1 MKKSFSSQTKLPSEP
16 GFTWELFL
24 IAVIF
29 LSALV
34 TSAAASIAI
43 ANNNN
48 PHLFLLLTALSL
60 LVMTLKVTPLLA
72 NKYRERQRAVLRN
85 AEAVMKDDPRAPVLY
100 LRSFKDDEMIA
111 RAIAFYSI
119 EQEMK
124 LALFEIGPFIA
135 LAEPGK
141 DEPQDPGAARMR
153 LPHDAW
159 QDKVA
164 EEMSRAALVIM
175 RLGASEGLLWE
186 LREAPN
192 RVDPKRLVLL
202 IPPEDELAYEEFRV
216 KNRGLLPRPLPE
228 VKRTQ
233 KRLGFTGGIVYF
245 EADWTPRFRK
255 FKVEWFRQTFW
266 NTFAAVLKMS
276 LQPVYEQ
283 LGIKWTMP
291 PVQPIQFLYWLVL
304 CLLSVLGIYL
314 TYALI
319 SNIARV
325 VF

>member
-1 MKKSFSSQTKLPSEP
+1 MKKSFSSQTRLPSEP

-29 LSALV
+29 LGALV
-34 TSAAASIAI
+34 TSAAAWIAI
-43 ANNNN
+43 VNNNN
-48 PHLFLLLTALSL
+48 PHLFLLLSAISL
-60 LVMTLKVTPLLA
+60 LILTLVLTPVLA

-111 RAIAFYSI
+111 RAIGFYSM

-124 LALFEIGPFIA
+124 FALFDIGPFIG

-159 QDKVA
+159 KEKVA
-164 EEMSRAALVIM
+164 EEMSRAALVVM

-186 LREAPN
+186 LGEAPN

-202 IPPEDELAYEEFRV
+202 VPSEEEIVYEEFRV
-216 KNRGLLPRPLPE
+216 KSRALLPCPLPE

-233 KRLGFTGGIVYF
+233 RRFGFTGGIVYF
-245 EADWTPRFRK
+245 EADWTPHFRK
-255 FKVEWFRQTFW
+255 FKVAWLRQTFW
-266 NTFAAVLKMS
+266 NTFGAVLKMS

-283 LGIKWTMP
+283 LGIRWTMP
-291 PVQPIQFLYWLVL
+291 PVQPIQVLYWLVL
-304 CLLSVLGIYL
+304 CLLTVLAIYL
-314 TYALI
+314 TYALVRNVAEVI
-319 SNIARV
+319 L
-325 VF
+325 